1 MENRPE
7 WVRGLS
13 WLIISGGSMDNPII
27 EVKNVGMVFPG
38 VVALSDVSFDV
49 YPGEVHVLVGENGA
63 GKSTLIKIL
72 LGAYLPTQ
80 GQIFFDTREICFKT
94 PFDASRVGIEGVH
107 QELMLVPWL
116 SVKQNIFLNREIKF
130 DKFHAINLKKMKESG
145 SKLLSDFGVNI
156 DVDRPVKNY
165 APSIWKMIDI
175 VRVINLN
182 PRVVIF
188 DEPTAI
194 LTDREVSSLFQK
206 ILELKSRGIGIIY
219 ISHRLEEIR
228 KIADRV
234 TILRDGHKIGTRI
247 VTEVSD
253 DEIVKMMVGRDVSSY
268 YSRNIVPQREELV
281 SFKNVNLQKGQK
293 NLNLS
298 IHKGEIVG
306 LAGLVGSGR
315 TEIAEAM
322 MGINKILSGTM
333 YYKGQNCCPRSPSQM
348 INLGVVLVPENRK
361 YLGLILGFS
370 VAANIVLCIMR
381 LMGKFFYN
389 LKKEKACADDMIE
402 KLSIKTPSR
411 NQLMSNLSG
420 GNQQKVVIAKSLL
433 VDSDFLIL
441 DEPTVGVDVG
451 AKEEIHTLM
460 DRLAGEG
467 KGILMISSDLPEIIG
482 MCDRVYVMYEGRIVK
497 YFTRSELSEENVAA
511 YMLGTKGS

>member
-1 MENRPE
+1 MGRLF
-7 WVRGLS
+7 R
-13 WLIISGGSMDNPII
+13 LIIGGSMDNPVI
-27 EVKNVGMVFPG
+27 EVKSVGMVFPG
-38 VVALSDVSFDV
+38 VAALSDVSFDV
-49 YPGEVHVLVGENGA
+49 YPGEVHALVGENGA

-72 LGAYLPTQ
+72 LGVYIPTR
-80 GQIFFDTREICFKT
+80 GQIFLDAKELRFRT

-116 SVKQNIFLNREIKF
+116 SVKQNIFLNREIKLGM
-130 DKFHAINLKKMKESG
+130 FHAFDLKKMRESG
-145 SKLLSDFGVNI
+145 GKLLSEFGVNI
-156 DVDRPVKNY
+156 DVDKPVKNY
-165 APSIWKMIDI
+165 APSVWKMVDI

-194 LTDREVSSLFQK
+194 LTDREVSSLFSK
-206 ILELKSRGIGIIY
+206 ILELKNRGIGIIY

-234 TILRDGHKIGTRI
+234 TILRDGHKIGTRMTADI
-247 VTEVSD
+247 SD

-268 YSRNIVPQREELV
+268 YSRNIVQRKEELV

-293 NLNLS
+293 DLNLS

-333 YYKGQNCCPRSPSQM
+333 YYKGQGCHPRSPSQM
-348 INLGVVLVPENRK
+348 IKLGVVLVPENRK
-361 YLGLILGFS
+361 YLGLILGFT
-370 VAANIVLCIMR
+370 VAANTVLNIMR

-389 LKKEKACADDMIE
+389 TKKEKAHADDMIK
-402 KLSIKTPSR
+402 KLSIRTPSR
-411 NQLMSNLSG
+411 NQLVSNLSG

-441 DEPTVGVDVG
+441 DEPAVGVDIG
-451 AKEEIHTLM
+451 AKEEIHALM
-460 DRLAGEG
+460 DRLVGEG

-482 MCDRVYVMYEGRIVK
+482 MCDRVYVMYEGKIVK
-497 YFTRSELSEENVAA
+497 HFTRAELSEENVAA
-511 YMLGTKGS
+511 YMLGTKGN